1 MSKPRAIE
9 ILNEVFGYPAFRGS
23 QEEIVETLAAG
34 QSLMVLMPTG
44 GGKSLC
50 YQIPALM
57 LDGTAI
63 VVSPLIALMN
73 DQVANLRAAG
83 VHCAAVHS
91 GTSAE
96 EARQIAEDIA
106 QGRLKLLYVS
116 PERLVTER
124 FLRFLDHTPVSLF
137 AIDEA
142 HCVSQ
147 WGHDFRPEYRQLG
160 LLADRYP
167 AVPRIA
173 LTATADAETRADIKH
188 YLHLE
193 NAAEFVAGFDRP
205 NIYYQVVEK
214 NGGKKQLLQFV
225 KQQNGESG
233 IVYCLSRKKVDDTA
247 AFLNENG
254 IAAAA
259 YHAGMGMAERE
270 AAQHRFTH
278 EDGLVIV
285 ATVAFG
291 MGIDKPD
298 VRFVAHLD
306 MPQSIEH
313 FYQESGRAGRDGLPA
328 ESWLCYGL
336 NDYALLRE
344 RIQTGSSGEFQKQ
357 IELQKLDAMFAVC
370 ETAEC
375 RRAALLRHF
384 GETIPPCG
392 HCDNCLHPPE
402 RADATENVRKL
413 LSCVYRAGQR
423 FPAGYIANLLRG
435 KADQWI
441 RDNRHEQLTTYGIGA
456 DLSDKE
462 WRAVIRQCIG
472 LGYLETDAQHYHAL
486 RLTEAA
492 VPVLKGVQ
500 TVLLRPLKRAKA
512 AERSPKETW
521 LRTEREERLWQALRQ
536 WRQAHARAEEVP
548 AYVICGDKTLRELVE
563 QQPQTPAALHD
574 IYGLGEAKIQ
584 KFGAE
589 LLAVCQ
595 NAASEGQRPSE
606 NPQNPFSDGLQ
617 APAEPPAELHPRRA
631 ELETALRQWRRQRAE
646 AENTAEHTVCPD
658 DSLADLAAFP
668 PAQAGD
674 LAAVYGLGDTRIA
687 KYGADILALCQPFS
701 DGLPPAAQHRR
712 ALVRR
717 LGVWCAATAEAEN
730 EEPFR
735 ILSKNTLRALAAK
748 QPQTAAELAAIYGIT
763 EDKAA
768 RYGAALLEIC
778 RQEAV

>member
-1 MSKPRAIE
+1 M
-9 ILNEVFGYPAFRGS
+9 
-23 QEEIVETLAAG
+23 
-34 QSLMVLMPTG
+34 
-44 GGKSLC
+44 
-50 YQIPALM
+50 
-57 LDGTAI
+57 
-63 VVSPLIALMN
+63 
-73 DQVANLRAAG
+73 
-83 VHCAAVHS
+83 
-91 GTSAE
+91 
-96 EARQIAEDIA
+96 
-106 QGRLKLLYVS
+106 
-116 PERLVTER
+116 
-124 FLRFLDHTPVSLF
+124 
-137 AIDEA
+137 
-142 HCVSQ
+142 
-147 WGHDFRPEYRQLG
+147 
-160 LLADRYP
+160 
-167 AVPRIA
+167 
-173 LTATADAETRADIKH
+173 
-188 YLHLE
+188 
-193 NAAEFVAGFDRP
+193 
-205 NIYYQVVEK
+205 
-214 NGGKKQLLQFV
+214 
-225 KQQNGESG
+225 
-233 IVYCLSRKKVDDTA
+233 
-247 AFLNENG
+247 
-254 IAAAA
+254 
-259 YHAGMGMAERE
+259 
-270 AAQHRFTH
+270 
-278 EDGLVIV
+278 
-285 ATVAFG
+285 
-291 MGIDKPD
+291 
-298 VRFVAHLD
+298 
-306 MPQSIEH
+306 
-313 FYQESGRAGRDGLPA
+313 
-328 ESWLCYGL
+328 
-336 NDYALLRE
+336 
-344 RIQTGSSGEFQKQ
+344 
-357 IELQKLDAMFAVC
+357 
-370 ETAEC
+370 
-375 RRAALLRHF
+375 
-384 GETIPPCG
+384 
-392 HCDNCLHPPE
+392 
-402 RADATENVRKL
+402 RKL
-413 LSCVYRAGQR
+413 LSCFYRAGQR

-536 WRQAHARAEEVP
+536 WRQARARAEEVP

-595 NAASEGQRPSE
+595 NAAAEGQRPSE

-701 DGLPPAAQHRR
+701 DGLTPAAQHRR
-712 ALVRR
+712 TLIRR
-717 LGVWCAATAEAEN
+717 LGAWCAATAEAEN